1 MYIKRVILDNVRCF
15 EHVEID
21 FTAAKD
27 IRKWTLTFGDN
38 GFGKTTMLRSIAM
51 GLCDATSSAALL
63 RELYGE
69 WVRVQAGPKG
79 EATIHIEFSR
89 IQGSRRSPWIKTII
103 RRTPS
108 GYSEVHQDTSP
119 TSFPW
124 DEIFVCGYGAARRAF
139 GTKDYEDYSA
149 IDAVYTLFNYDSPL
163 QNSEL
168 VIRRIVSLGINRSKI
183 LNWIDTIL
191 LLPKLST
198 SLTTSGITLRGPWG
212 SFMPLG
218 GLGDGYQATL
228 AWLIDMLGWA
238 LLYDKKMLRREVT
251 GIVLLDE
258 IEQHLHPKWQRR
270 IVKLLSNQF
279 PQVQFIVTT
288 HTPLCAIGMT
298 DLKDEQCQLVSLVQ
312 EGTHIGAIDHQR
324 PPRGQRAD
332 QVLTSSLFGLTTSGD
347 DITKD
352 QIEKYIRILGKKR
365 TNKEEQELRVLRRTL
380 DRRLGTGETE
390 LERQVANAVRSV
402 LKKRPD
408 ASRFLDKPLNYEI
421 RRQLRKL
428 MQE

>member
-27 IRKWTLTFGDN
+27 IRTWTLTFGDN

-63 RELYGE
+63 RELYVE

-79 EATIHIEFSR
+79 EATIRIEFSR

-108 GYSEVHQDTSP
+108 GYSEVYQETSP

-183 LNWIDTIL
+183 LSWIDRIL
-191 LLPKLST
+191 LLPELST

-238 LLYDKKMLRREVT
+238 LLYDPKMLRREVT

-270 IVKLLSNQF
+270 IVKLLCNQF

-352 QIEKYIRILGKKR
+352 QIEKYIRLLGKKR

-408 ASRFLDKPLNYEI
+408 ASRFQDKPLNYEI
-421 RRQLRKL
+421 RRQLKKL